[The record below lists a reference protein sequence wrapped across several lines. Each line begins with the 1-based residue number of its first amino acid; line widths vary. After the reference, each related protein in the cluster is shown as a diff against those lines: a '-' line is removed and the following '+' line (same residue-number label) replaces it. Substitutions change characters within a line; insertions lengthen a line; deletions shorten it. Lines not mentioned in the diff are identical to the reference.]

1 MNRREFLLQT
11 GAATGLA
18 AGGLLTRAGA
28 APGGGRAISLVSDP
42 ADRTANAAAP
52 QWALGQLQAALTA
65 KGCIVRRCT
74 RLEEAPAGDF
84 CVIAAGK
91 LSTLA
96 RDAGAIPPAAAEGL
110 AIVPAR
116 LGGRNAVVATGN
128 DVRGLAYALN
138 ELADAVALADDPV
151 AALRPARPVREQPAN
166 ATRSLMRCFSSDVED
181 KAWYGNRDFWKRY
194 LSLLAAQRFN
204 RFNLAFGLGYDA
216 PNRLTDTYLY
226 FAYPFLLSVPGYNV
240 RATRLPDAERDRNLE
255 MLRFISDESAA
266 RGLHFQLGLWTHAY
280 EWTNSPKANHNIEGL
295 TAQTHAAYSRE
306 ALALLLKECP
316 SIGGVT
322 FRIHGESG
330 VPEGS
335 YDFWRAVFDGCRQC
349 GRPIEIDM
357 HAKGMDQQTIDIA
370 LGTGLPVSISPKFW
384 AEHLGLP
391 YHQAAIRPNELP
403 KRAKG
408 SGAFAQSEGAR
419 SFLRYGYGDLL
430 KSDRRYHVMHRIW
443 PGTQKL
449 LLWGDPVF
457 AAAYGRELHFGGT
470 SGTELFDPLS
480 FKGREGSGQP
490 GHRDGYADAS
500 LRAGSGDFEKYAYTY
515 RLWGRMLYNPETD
528 PEVWQRELRHDYG
541 RAAGPVETALGHAS
555 RILPLITTAHLPSAS
570 NNSYWPEMYT
580 NMGILLDPD
589 RPYPDTPL
597 PRRLGTVSP
606 LDPQLF
612 SRMADCA
619 RDLVQEAQLAWIAP
633 GMWQGAKYS
642 PLEVAQ
648 WLDDLAATAAGSL
661 AEAEARAVNPGDPA
675 FRRMAIDVRIQS
687 GLGKF
692 FARKFRA
699 GLAFEVYELTGHR
712 PALDAALTALREA
725 RAAWAGI
732 VTASAG
738 AYVADI
744 SFGDSPYKRGN
755 WADRLAAIDADIAD
769 LAVPRPGPRDV
780 LPVPPERMASILRLI
795 AGRPPMRASNGSHV
809 PPATFQPGQA
819 VALAVSAPA
828 QHAILHYRHAQ
839 QAEAWQ
845 AIPIGSSGDGFR
857 GEIPASYTGTP
868 YPLEYYFEL
877 GVGST
882 RWLLPSLGPNLDN
895 QPYFAVLAAGAAQG

>member
-18 AGGLLTRAGA
+18 ASGLLTRARA
-28 APGGGRAISLVSDP
+28 ASAAGQTVFLVSDP
-42 ADRTANAAAP
+42 ADRIAADAAP
-52 QWALGQLQAALTA
+52 QWALGQLQEALTA
-65 KGCIVRRCT
+65 RGFVVRRCAK
-74 RLEEAPAGDF
+74 LEETVDGL
-84 CVIAAGK
+84 CVVAAGR
-91 LSTLA
+91 LSAVA
-96 RDAGAIPPAAAEGL
+96 RDAGAIPPSAAEGL
-110 AIVPAR
+110 AIVR
-116 LGGRNAVVATGN
+116 SHLGPYDPVVAAGH
-128 DVRGLAYALN
+128 DARGLAYALS
-138 ELADAVALADDPV
+138 ELADGVRLRENPVTALQ
-151 AALRPARPVREQPAN
+151 PARPVREQPAN
-166 ATRSLMRCFSSDVED
+166 AVRSLMRCFSSDVED
-181 KAWYGNRDFWKRY
+181 KAWYHDRDFWKRY
-194 LSLLAAQRFN
+194 LSLVAAQRFN

-240 RATRLPDAERDRNLE
+240 RATHLPDAERDRNLE

-266 RGLHFQLGLWTHAY
+266 RGLDFRLGLWTHAY
-280 EWTNSPKANHNIEGL
+280 QWTNSPDANHNIEGL

-316 SIGGVT
+316 AISGVT

-335 YDFWRAVFDGCRQC
+335 YDFWKAVFDGCRHC

-370 LGTGLPVSISPKFW
+370 LATGLPVSISPKFW

-408 SGAFAQSEGAR
+408 SGAFAQSDGAR

-457 AAAYGRELHFGGT
+457 AAAYGRALHFGGT
-470 SGTELFDPLS
+470 SGVELFDPLS

-500 LRAGSGDFEKYAYTY
+500 LRAGGGDFEKYAYTY
-515 RLWGRMLYNPETD
+515 RLWGRMLYNPETN
-528 PEVWQRELRHDYG
+528 PEVWQRELGNDYG
-541 RAAGPVETALGHAS
+541 RAAGAVETALGHAS

-580 NMGILLDPD
+580 NMGILHEPE
-589 RPYPDTPL
+589 RPYPDTPQ

-612 SRMADCA
+612 SRMADYA
-619 RDLVQEAQLAWIAP
+619 RELVQ
-633 GMWQGAKYS
+633 GGVGAKYS

-648 WLDDLAATAAGSL
+648 WLEDLARNAAASL
-661 AEAEARAVNPGDPA
+661 AEAEARAVNPGAPA

-687 GLGKF
+687 GLGRF
-692 FARKFRA
+692 FAGKFRA
-699 GLAFEVYELTGHR
+699 GLAFEVYQLTGHR
-712 PALDAALTALREA
+712 PAQDAALAALREA

-732 VTASAG
+732 VQASAG
-738 AYVADI
+738 SYVADV
-744 SFGDSPYKRGN
+744 SFGDGPFKRGN
-755 WADRLAAIDADIAD
+755 WADRLAAIDADIAV
-769 LAVPRPGPRDV
+769 LATPIVWDGSV
-780 LPVPPERMASILRLI
+780 IPVPPERMASILQLL

-809 PPATFQPGQA
+809 PPATFQPGQP

-828 QHAILHYRHAQ
+828 QAAIVHYRHAQ

-845 AIPIGSSGDGFR
+845 EVPLAAFGDGFR
-857 GEIPASYTGTP
+857 GEIPASYTATP

-877 GVGST
+877 GAGST
-882 RWLLPSLGPNLDN
+882 RWLFPSLGPNLDN